1 MRNFGLRRWLLLFAL
16 TTAVGLTAYAD
27 DSDSRS
33 EKQKRDRSESRK
45 KVDQE
50 ERERDERRELERKKE
65 AEARERAEI
74 QRREELEKEA
84 RIRMERARR
93 AEAEERARIQERERE
108 AREAEVREQET
119 RRLREA
125 AQKQEQAQLAEM
137 KREAD
142 KKAAIAKER
151 AAKEKAAKQKAEK
164 NGEGKRPG
172 RPEDKKPASP
182 KKPKKTSQKET
193 PEKSEKEAQGKPVV
207 FEFVPA
213 APQAPVVDPNPPTLE
228 LKSEG
233 KLELKLRLNQNGKDI
248 EVIVKEDGEKA
259 EKKIIAQPKVIDK
272 VIPPKI
278 HEELKAVPKKLELK
292 TIEPKKVSSNEE
304 ETVVTENTTNVFGES
319 IADIEES
326 ILKNPP
332 KTSLFWNPDQ
342 VDGKFVP
349 FVDSSR
355 YITVIDPVTCCAI
368 YLFVL

>member
-45 KVDQE
+45 KIDQD
-50 ERERDERRELERKKE
+50 ERERDERRELERKNE
-65 AEARERAEI
+65 AEAREREEI
-74 QRREELEKEA
+74 RRDEAKKEA
-84 RIRMERARR
+84 RVRMEKARR
-93 AEAEERARIQERERE
+93 AEAEERARAEERERE
-108 AREAEVREQET
+108 GRREAEAREREAVQ
-119 RRLREA
+119 RREA
-125 AQKQEQAQLAEM
+125 AEKEEQARLIEM
-137 KREAD
+137 KHEAD
-142 KKAAIAKER
+142 KKLAIAKER

-164 NGEGKRPG
+164 NGEGKRPV

-193 PEKSEKEAQGKPVV
+193 PEKSEKEAPGKPVV

-213 APQAPVVDPNPPTLE
+213 APQAPAVDPNPPTLE

-248 EVIVKEDGEKA
+248 EVIVKEDGEKS
-259 EKKIIAQPKVIDK
+259 EKKIIAQPKIIDN
-272 VIPPKI
+272 VIPPKTQ
-278 HEELKAVPKKLELK
+278 EQLKAEPKKLELK
-292 TIEPKKVSSNEE
+292 KIEPKKVSSNEE
-304 ETVVTENTTNVFGES
+304 ETVVTENATNVFGES

-349 FVDSSR
+349 FVDNSR